1 MGSGGGGEGGEG
13 QSETA
18 GWGFLSLLAFKMTT
32 YERPPLTVSARPS
45 LSTPSLLRHVLH
57 LEVLAA
63 VHPAAHVGGFRRSA
77 ERHDVASIEES
88 HLARRQR

>member
-1 MGSGGGGEGGEG
+1 VGSGGGGEGEEG
-13 QSETA
+13 QSEKA

-45 LSTPSLLRHVLH
+45 LTPSLLRHVLH

-63 VHPAAHVGGFRRSA
+63 AHPAAHVRGFRRSA

-88 HLARRQR
+88 YLARRQR